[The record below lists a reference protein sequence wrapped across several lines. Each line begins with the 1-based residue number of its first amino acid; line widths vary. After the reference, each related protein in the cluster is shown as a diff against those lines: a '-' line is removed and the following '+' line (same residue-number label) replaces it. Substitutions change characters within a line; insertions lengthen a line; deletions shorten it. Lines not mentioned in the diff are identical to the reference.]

1 MSRRSGEFVSFD
13 FEEVT
18 IENIRA
24 ACISHFG
31 ENKQCDVLAS
41 EQGPSCSRVDQLDNL
56 TLIYV
61 RFTAPLEEETFLKP
75 SSPKVAK
82 SESASAKTNIP
93 SVVPK
98 SLSITDMMKLG
109 KLVKKEMKNIIKVIV
124 ERFSLT
130 NQEWSVEGR
139 KLYLKWKTSHLRKEN
154 SDSHIKLDQATSTT
168 KENCGF

>member
-1 MSRRSGEFVSFD
+1 MFLFSAVEKKNKNLGEEAIVKRNELVVQRLSTEPKSSTMKYSREGPREFVSFD

-41 EQGPSCSRVDQLDNL
+41 EQGPSCSRVDQPGNL

-61 RFTAPLEEETFLKP
+61 RFTAPLEEEIFLKP

-82 SESASAKTNIP
+82 SESASAKKNIP

-98 SLSITDMMKLG
+98 SL
-109 KLVKKEMKNIIKVIV
+109 
-124 ERFSLT
+124 
-130 NQEWSVEGR
+130 
-139 KLYLKWKTSHLRKEN
+139 
-154 SDSHIKLDQATSTT
+154 
-168 KENCGF
+168 